1 MNAALF
7 SLNHRLAERRE
18 AMKAGDARNDTSGA
32 DKWKLVNAL
41 GAARH
46 RLGLSDRTIAVLTA
60 LLSVLPGR
68 TIDLAAGQI
77 VFPSNAELSRRTA
90 GMADA
95 TLRRHI
101 AALVS
106 VGLVARR
113 DSPNGKRY
121 ARRGDTGQIEAAFGF
136 DLGPLALRAVEIF
149 ALEDEVRAEEAL
161 CRRLRDEISVHIRDI
176 VKILD
181 AALEAQRAE
190 DWQGFGMRLLPLGRR
205 LRRTAAMRDLAERRD
220 ALLALRAEIE
230 LAWLDGLSED
240 DLDNQKMSANDL
252 HFERQLQNSKSES
265 TIESGFERSLKR
277 PVADKGHQEEPETDR
292 ERAPEVK
299 GGAGE
304 VAGVPERLPALSGV
318 LAVCPQIADYAR
330 DGIGSWR
337 DLIIA
342 ANLVRSMLGVSPDA
356 WRQAQA
362 ALGTERAAIVI
373 AAMLERADKIR
384 SAGGYLR
391 ALTQKA
397 EERGF
402 SVRPMLE
409 ALGRVCGASF

>member
-1 MNAALF
+1 MTGTFATTPFGGAPMNAALF
-7 SLNHRLAERRE
+7 SLNHRLAERRD
-18 AMKAGDARNDTSGA
+18 AVKAGDAGNDTSGA

-68 TIDLAAGQI
+68 TIDLAAEQI

-106 VGLVARR
+106 AGLLARR

-121 ARRGDTGQIEAAFGF
+121 ARRSDTGQIEAAFGF
-136 DLGPLALRAVEIF
+136 DLGPLAMRAAEIF
-149 ALEDEVRAEEAL
+149 ALEDEVKAEELL

-181 AALEAQRAE
+181 AALEAQRAG
-190 DWQGFGMRLLPLGRR
+190 DWHGFGMRLLPLGRR
-205 LRRTAAMRDLAERRD
+205 LRRTAPIRDLAERRD
-220 ALLALRAEIE
+220 ALLDLRRDVEKS
-230 LAWLDGLSED
+230 WLDGLSKN
-240 DLDNQKMSANDL
+240 DLNKQDMSANDL
-252 HFERQLQNSKSES
+252 HFERQLQNSNTES
-265 TIESGFERSLKR
+265 TYESAIE
-277 PVADKGHQEEPETDR
+277 DKKKEPEPGKVV
-292 ERAPEVK
+292 APELK
-299 GGAGE
+299 GRA
-304 VAGVPERLPALSGV
+304 AAISDERLPALSGV
-318 LAVCPQIADYAR
+318 LAVCPQIADYAK
-330 DGIGSWR
+330 DGIGSWH
-337 DLIIA
+337 DLIVA
-342 ANLVRSMLGVSPDA
+342 TNLVRSMLGVSPDA
-356 WRQAQA
+356 WRRAQTV
-362 ALGTERAAIVI
+362 LGTERAAIVI

-397 EERGF
+397 ENRGF

-409 ALGRVCGASF
+409 ALGRG